1 MDRSLIDLKTYEIWF
16 VVGSQHLYGDEVIAQ
31 VSHNAKQIAAF
42 FDKQELIPVKI
53 TYKSVLTTS
62 ESISACLQEAH
73 NKAECIG
80 CIMWMHTFSPAKM
93 WINGLRNFAKPLL
106 HLHTQFHRDIPW
118 SEIDMAYMNL
128 HQAAHGDREFSHL
141 LTRMKVRRKLVVG
154 HWQDNKVVQ
163 RIAIWSRA
171 AAAWSD
177 SQQMKIARFGDNMR
191 DVSVTEGDKVA
202 AQIRFGYSVNGF
214 GLGDLV
220 ESISAVE
227 TEQISSLV
235 DEYHDTYAMQARLQA
250 GGDHTESLIA
260 AARIELGIE
269 SFLRAHGFK
278 AFTTTFENL
287 HGLKQLPGIAVQRLM
302 QKGYGFGA
310 EGDWKTAALVRSMKV
325 MATGMV
331 GGVSFM
337 EDYTYHLDS
346 DDQRVLG
353 AHMLEICP
361 SIATVPIRC
370 EVHPLTIGGKED
382 PVRLVFH
389 SAAAQAINA
398 SIIDIGQRFRMIVN
412 DVETVQ
418 SQHLTPKLPVAS
430 ALWKPLP
437 DFTTATTC
445 WLLAGGAHHTGYSNC
460 LTSEH
465 LEDFAEIAGIECLII
480 DENTLERTFKQE
492 LRCNQ
497 AYFK

>member
-1 MDRSLIDLKTYEIWF
+1 MIDLKTYELWF
-16 VVGSQHLYGDEVIAQ
+16 VVGSQHLYGDEVITQ
-31 VSHNAKQIAAF
+31 VSHNAKRIAEF
-42 FDKQELIPVKI
+42 LDKQELIPIKI
-53 TYKSVLTTS
+53 VYKPVLTTS
-62 ESISACLQEAH
+62 ESISACLQEAN

-80 CIMWMHTFSPAKM
+80 CIMWMHTFSPSKM
-93 WINGLRNFAKPLL
+93 WINGLKNFGKPLL

-141 LTRMKVRRKLVVG
+141 LTRMNISRKVVVG
-154 HWQDNKVVQ
+154 HWQHQEVIR
-163 RIAIWSRA
+163 RIGVWTRA

-177 SQQMKIARFGDNMR
+177 SKEMKIARFGDNMR

-202 AQIRFGYSVNGF
+202 AQMRFGYLVNGY

-220 ESISAVE
+220 RSVNAIE
-227 TEQISSLV
+227 
-235 DEYHDTYAMQARLQA
+235 DEAIAALIEEYDDTYEMQDKLR
-250 GGDHTESLIA
+250 GGGEQRESLIE
-260 AARIELGIE
+260 AARLELGIE
-269 SFLRAHGFK
+269 SFLKSNGFK
-278 AFTTTFENL
+278 AFTDTFENL
-287 HGLKQLPGIAVQRLM
+287 HGLRQLPGIAVQRLM

-325 MATGMV
+325 MAAGLE

-337 EDYTYHLDS
+337 EDYTYHLGTGDE
-346 DDQRVLG
+346 RVLG

-361 SIATVPIRC
+361 SITNGAIRC
-370 EVHPLTIGGKED
+370 EVHPLGIGGKED
-382 PVRLVFH
+382 PVRLVFG
-389 SAAAQAINA
+389 AAPAQAINA

-412 DVETVQ
+412 DVETVE
-418 SQHLTPKLPVAS
+418 SKHSTPKLPVAS

-465 LEDFAEIAGIECLII
+465 LEDFAEMAGIECLII
-480 DENTLERTFKQE
+480 NENTFESTFKQD
-492 LRCNQ
+492 LRSNQ
-497 AYFK
+497 AYFN